1 MRLWKSW
8 IVTRKDL
15 SVFRKNKYVLYSLI
29 AMPIILGVILPIIF
43 IFAINAQ
50 LDAAPQLSVD
60 QVLAAA
66 NQIVSV
72 ATMYF
77 VLIPAILPSIIASY
91 SFVGEKIEKSLEP
104 LLATPTTDGELL
116 LGKSLAS
123 FIPCMVVTYVGAVI
137 SAAIIDFWSVTNPK
151 INTLLIPNP
160 YWVLVIGAIAPLAC
174 IMSVEANIIVS
185 SKVNDIRA
193 AQQLGGLVVL
203 PLVFIVIFASTSSQ
217 LSTLLAIGVIT
228 ALAVA
233 DVALFYLSKATFQRE
248 EILTKW
254 K

>member
-1 MRLWKSW
+1 MRLWKSL
-8 IVTRKDL
+8 IVTKKDL

-29 AMPIILGVILPIIF
+29 AMPIILGVVLPIIF
-43 IFAINAQ
+43 IFVLNAEITSG
-50 LDAAPQLSVD
+50 ALSHE
-60 QVLAAA
+60 QSLAAA
-66 NQIVSV
+66 GQIVDL

-123 FIPCMVVTYVGAVI
+123 FIPCMVVTYVGAAI
-137 SAAIIDFWSVTNPK
+137 SAIIIDAWSLTTSQ
-151 INTLLIPNP
+151 IGTILIPNP
-160 YWVLVIGAIAPLAC
+160 YWLMVIGVIAPLAC

-193 AQQLGGLVVL
+193 AQQLGGLIVL
-203 PLVFIVIFASTSSQ
+203 PLVFLVIFASTSAQ
-217 LSTLLAIGVIT
+217 LSTIITLVVIA

-233 DVALFYLSKATFQRE
+233 DIALFYLSKAAFQRE

>member
-1 MRLWKSW
+1 MRLWKSL
-8 IVTRKDL
+8 IVTKKDL

-29 AMPIILGVILPIIF
+29 AMPIILGVVLPIIF
-43 IFAINAQ
+43 IFALNAEITSG
-50 LDAAPQLSVD
+50 ALSHE
-60 QVLAAA
+60 QALAAA
-66 NQIVSV
+66 GQIVDL

-123 FIPCMVVTYVGAVI
+123 FIPCMVVTYVGAAI
-137 SAAIIDFWSVTNPK
+137 SAIIIDVWSVTTNQ
-151 INTLLIPNP
+151 IGTILIPNQ
-160 YWVLVIGAIAPLAC
+160 YWLLVIGVIAPLAC

-193 AQQLGGLVVL
+193 AQQLGGLIVL
-203 PLVFIVIFASTSSQ
+203 PLIFLVIFASTSAQ
-217 LSTLLAIGVIT
+217 LSTIIALVVIV

-233 DVALFYLSKATFQRE
+233 DIGLFYLSKATFQRE

>member
-8 IVTRKDL
+8 IVTQKDL
-15 SVFRKNKYVLYSLI
+15 SVFKKNKYVLYSLI
-29 AMPIILGVILPIIF
+29 AMPIILGVVLPVIF
-43 IFAINAQ
+43 IFALNTEISS
-50 LDAAPQLSVD
+50 AALTHN
-60 QVLAAA
+60 QVFAAV
-66 NQIVSV
+66 NQIVGL

-77 VLIPAILPSIIASY
+77 VLIPSILPSIIASY

-116 LGKSLAS
+116 LGKSLAA
-123 FIPCMVVTYVGAVI
+123 FIPCMVVTLIGAAI
-137 SAAIIDFWSVTNPK
+137 SAIIIDVWAITTPQIGTF
-151 INTLLIPNP
+151 LIPNS
-160 YWVLVIGAIAPLAC
+160 YWLLVIGVIAPLAC

-203 PLVFIVIFASTSSQ
+203 PLVFVVIFASTSAQ
-217 LSTLLAIGVIT
+217 LSIWLAIGVSA
-228 ALAVA
+228 ALAIA
-233 DVALFYLSKATFQRE
+233 DIALFFLSKATFQRE

>member
-8 IVTRKDL
+8 IVTKKDL

-29 AMPIILGVILPIIF
+29 AMPIILGVVLPVIF
-43 IFAINAQ
+43 IFALNTEISSGAMTHE
-50 LDAAPQLSVD
+50 
-60 QVLAAA
+60 QVLAAVT
-66 NQIVSV
+66 QIVGL

-77 VLIPAILPSIIASY
+77 VLIPSILPSIIASY

-116 LGKSLAS
+116 FGKSLAA
-123 FIPCMVVTYVGAVI
+123 FIPCMVVTYVGAAI
-137 SAAIIDFWSVTNPK
+137 SAAIIDVWSITTPQVA
-151 INTLLIPNP
+151 TLVIPNP
-160 YWVLVIGAIAPLAC
+160 YWLLVIGVIAPLAC

-203 PLVFIVIFASTSSQ
+203 PLVFVVIFASTSAQ
-217 LSTLLAIGVIT
+217 ISTLLALGVT
-228 ALAVA
+228 AALAVA
-233 DVALFYLSKATFQRE
+233 DVALFFLSKATFQRE

>member
-15 SVFRKNKYVLYSLI
+15 SVFKKNKYVLYSLI
-29 AMPIILGVILPIIF
+29 AMPIILGVVLPIIF
-43 IFAINAQ
+43 IFALNAQ
-50 LDAAPQLSVD
+50 IASAPLTHE
-60 QVLAAA
+60 QVLVAV
-66 NQIVSV
+66 NQIVSL

-123 FIPCMVVTYVGAVI
+123 FIPCMVVTYVGALI
-137 SAAIIDFWSVTNPK
+137 SAIIIDVWSFTTPQVA
-151 INTLLIPNP
+151 TLVIPNP
-160 YWVLVIGAIAPLAC
+160 YWLMVIGVIAPLAC

-203 PLVFIVIFASTSSQ
+203 PLVFVVVFASTSAQ
-217 LSTLLAIGVIT
+217 LSTLLAVGVIA

-233 DVALFYLSKATFQRE
+233 DVALFFLSKATFQRE

>member
-8 IVTRKDL
+8 IVTQKDL
-15 SVFRKNKYVLYSLI
+15 SVFKKNKYVLYSLV
-29 AMPIILGVILPIIF
+29 AMPVIMGVVLPVIF
-43 IFAINAQ
+43 IFA
-50 LDAAPQLSVD
+50 LDAEISSPLVTTSMA
-60 QVLAAA
+60 LAAA
-66 NQIVSV
+66 NQIVSI
-72 ATMYF
+72 ATMYL
-77 VLIPAILPSIIASY
+77 VLIASILPSIIASY

-116 LGKSLAS
+116 LGKSLAA
-123 FIPCMVVTYVGAVI
+123 FIPCIAVTFLGAVI
-137 SAAIIDFWSVTNPK
+137 SAPIIDYWSYTR
-151 INTLLIPNP
+151 LGLFLIPNL
-160 YWVLVIGAIAPLAC
+160 YWVLVIGVIAPLSC

-203 PLVFIVIFASTSSQ
+203 PLVFIVIFASTSAQ
-217 LSTLLAIGVIT
+217 LSVWLAVGVSLGLAI
-228 ALAVA
+228 A
-233 DVALFYLSKATFQRE
+233 DIALFYLSKATFQRE

>member
-1 MRLWKSW
+1 MRFWKSW

-29 AMPIILGVILPIIF
+29 AMPIILGVVLPIIF
-43 IFAINAQ
+43 IFALNTE
-50 LDAAPQLSVD
+50 LSSLPKEQIMPAV
-60 QVLAAA
+60 
-66 NQIVSV
+66 NQIVSL

-104 LLATPTTDGELL
+104 LLATPTTDSELL
-116 LGKSLAS
+116 LGKSLAA
-123 FIPCMVVTYVGAVI
+123 FVPCMVVTYVGAAI
-137 SAAIIDFWSVTNPK
+137 SAILIDFWSITTPQ
-151 INTLLIPNP
+151 IHTFLIPNA
-160 YWVLVIGAIAPLAC
+160 YWLLVIGVIAPLAC

-185 SKVNDIRA
+185 SRVNDIRA

-203 PLVFIVIFASTSSQ
+203 PLIFLVIFASTSAQ
-217 LSTLLAIGVIT
+217 LSTLLAIGVSA

>member
-8 IVTRKDL
+8 IVTKKDL
-15 SVFRKNKYVLYSLI
+15 SVFKKNKYVLYSLI
-29 AMPIILGVILPIIF
+29 AMPIIMGVVLPVIF
-43 IFAINAQ
+43 IFALNAEIGSATLTNAQ
-50 LDAAPQLSVD
+50 ISAAV
-60 QVLAAA
+60 
-66 NQIVSV
+66 NQIVGL

-116 LGKSLAS
+116 LGKSLAA
-123 FIPCMVVTYVGAVI
+123 FIPCMAVTYIGAAI
-137 SAAIIDFWSVTNPK
+137 SAIIIDAWSITTPQVGTF
-151 INTLLIPNP
+151 LIPNS
-160 YWVLVIGAIAPLAC
+160 YWLLVIGAIAPLAC

-203 PLVFIVIFASTSSQ
+203 PLVLVVIFASTSAST
-217 LSTLLAIGVIT
+217 STLLAIGVSA
-228 ALAVA
+228 ALAIA
-233 DVALFYLSKATFQRE
+233 DIALFYLSKATFKRE

>member
-1 MRLWKSW
+1 MRLWKSL
-8 IVTRKDL
+8 IVTKKDL

-29 AMPIILGVILPIIF
+29 AMPIILGVVLPIIF
-43 IFAINAQ
+43 IFALNVEITSGA
-50 LDAAPQLSVD
+50 LSHE
-60 QVLAAA
+60 QALAAA
-66 NQIVSV
+66 GQIVDL

-123 FIPCMVVTYVGAVI
+123 FIPCMVVTYVGAAI
-137 SAAIIDFWSVTNPK
+137 SAIIIDAWSVTTSQ
-151 INTLLIPNP
+151 IGTILIPNP
-160 YWVLVIGAIAPLAC
+160 YWLMVIGVIAPLAC

-193 AQQLGGLVVL
+193 AQQLGGLIVL
-203 PLVFIVIFASTSSQ
+203 PLVFLVIFASTSAQ
-217 LSTLLAIGVIT
+217 LSTIITLVVIA

-233 DVALFYLSKATFQRE
+233 DIALFYLSKATFQRE